1 MKAFDFNNNN
11 NAMRDLTWKVLKSE
25 YIFRDRWFIARADSC
40 TMPDGRI
47 VEPYYVLEFPNW
59 CNVVVVTEDEKIV
72 MVKQYRHAIA
82 KTTIELPG
90 GVIDANETPEAAA
103 IREVQEETGYLVKD
117 IQFLYKTA
125 PNPAT
130 NNNEA
135 FFFLARAGSQITA
148 QHFDPFE
155 DMDVVQYTKTEILQM
170 ITNSQIIHGV
180 QIGAIYA
187 AFLALGWLEVKA

>member
-1 MKAFDFNNNN
+1 
-11 NAMRDLTWKVLKSE
+11 MRDLTWIVLKSE
-25 YIFRDRWFIARADSC
+25 YIYRDRWFIARADSC
-40 TMPDGRI
+40 EMPDGRI

-103 IREVQEETGYLVKD
+103 IREVQEETGYMVKE
-117 IQFLYKTA
+117 IQLLYKTS

-135 FFFLARAGSQITA
+135 FFFLAKAGKHITA
-148 QHFDPFE
+148 QNFDPFE
-155 DMDVVQYTKTEILQM
+155 DMDVLHFSKAEILQM
-170 ITNSQIIHGV
+170 IANSEIIHGV

-187 AFLALGWLEVKA
+187 AFHALGWMIIQP